1 MAQIEKVPNGA
12 GSEQPMIQVTPIA
25 VQKIRTMLVTNH
37 AEALRLGVVAGG
49 CSGLSYKF
57 KLESA
62 ARPNDQVFEYEG
74 VKLFVDPKSLAHL
87 DGLTLDYHESLMERG
102 FVFKNPNAQHT
113 CSCGKS
119 FLT

>member
-1 MAQIEKVPNGA
+1 
-12 GSEQPMIQVTPIA
+12 MIDMINVTLKA
-25 VQKIRTMLVTNH
+25 VEKIRETLKKNNV
-37 AEALRLGVVAGG
+37 AGGLRLGVVGGG
-49 CSGLSYKF
+49 CSGLTYKF
-57 KLESA
+57 KLENEP
-62 ARPNDQVFEYEG
+62 RPSDEVFEFDG
-74 VKLFVDPKSLAHL
+74 VKLFVDPKSFAHL

>member
-1 MAQIEKVPNGA
+1 
-12 GSEQPMIQVTPIA
+12 MISVTPKA
-25 VQKIRTMLVTNH
+25 VEKIRETLHKNNVVGG
-37 AEALRLGVVAGG
+37 LRLGVVAGG

-57 KLESA
+57 KLENEPRSS
-62 ARPNDQVFEYEG
+62 DQVFEFDG
-74 VKLFVDPKSLAHL
+74 VKVFIDPKSFTHL
-87 DGLTLDYHESLMERG
+87 DGLTLDYYESLMERG